1 MDVKPEGDSK
11 DCRVG
16 SGANLT
22 LRVIRS
28 PGCNLKTPVFYKIED
43 KPDVWAVTG
52 NCSGICVSAT
62 THVFISLCLIPSY
75 VSGK

>member
-16 SGANLT
+16 DGANLT

-28 PGCNLKTPVFYKIED
+28 PGCDLKTPVFYKIED

-52 NCSGICVSAT
+52 NSSGI
-62 THVFISLCLIPSY
+62 
-75 VSGK
+75 

>member
-1 MDVKPEGDSK
+1 MEVKPEEDSK

-16 SGANLT
+16 IGANLT

-28 PGCNLKTPVFYKIED
+28 PGCNLKTPVFYKTED

-52 NCSGICVSAT
+52 NSSGICVSAT
-62 THVFISLCLIPSY
+62 AHVFISLCLIPSY